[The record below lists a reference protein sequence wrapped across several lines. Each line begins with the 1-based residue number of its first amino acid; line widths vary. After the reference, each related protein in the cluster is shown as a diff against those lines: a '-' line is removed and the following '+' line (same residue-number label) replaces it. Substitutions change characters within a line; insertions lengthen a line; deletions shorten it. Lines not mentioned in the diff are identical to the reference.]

1 MVTLTQFLLA
11 EPFIIAGTSLDEV
24 DLDYYLAHRT
34 AVTARDDRGPSIL
47 VEPNAD
53 AVTENDCQR
62 YNLLLFRGTTEEFL
76 DYLSIQVPER
86 PTPIELI
93 PQETRRLLPDGVSK
107 AAALSFSADFEL
119 VPGIVRQ
126 SGGPS
131 RFLYGH
137 MATWQDLAG
146 DIDISR
152 PTTGQITCKIDAL
165 LKNPIAGGKI
175 VLLSDETASGKTTVV
190 RRCGFELATKG
201 VRTFVCSPL
210 SQIEPLSTSSIMDLI
225 DGPIVILVDNLA
237 DQVAAISEPAQRLE
251 KKDVVFL
258 CAERAYRFRYLAQSL
273 SGIKFGRI
281 DGQKLRIID
290 AERLIDLYVG
300 YGLLGAPTAV
310 SKRKEFAASIASDPI
325 AVACCRI
332 LNDLRPLDRIVDSLT
347 KATSP
352 RDLTRYT
359 TAALAQH
366 CSEEESDMKC

>member
-1 MVTLTQFLLA
+1 
-11 EPFIIAGTSLDEV
+11 
-24 DLDYYLAHRT
+24 
-34 AVTARDDRGPSIL
+34 
-47 VEPNAD
+47 
-53 AVTENDCQR
+53 
-62 YNLLLFRGTTEEFL
+62 
-76 DYLSIQVPER
+76 
-86 PTPIELI
+86 
-93 PQETRRLLPDGVSK
+93 
-107 AAALSFSADFEL
+107 
-119 VPGIVRQ
+119 
-126 SGGPS
+126 
-131 RFLYGH
+131 
-137 MATWQDLAG
+137 
-146 DIDISR
+146 
-152 PTTGQITCKIDAL
+152 
-165 LKNPIAGGKI
+165 
-175 VLLSDETASGKTTVV
+175 
-190 RRCGFELATKG
+190 
-201 VRTFVCSPL
+201 
-210 SQIEPLSTSSIMDLI
+210 
-225 DGPIVILVDNLA
+225 LVDNLA

-366 CSEEESDMKC
+366 CFRGGIRYEVLVAIAGREGWDEQFGTSHPMPLAYFDIASPIYA